1 MYLNYLQSSEP
12 FNFVVDIYLKKRM
25 SPIGYGIIG
34 HFQKHTQANRR
45 TAQEEK
51 MYRSL
56 STSGH
61 LFRER
66 LPGEMTA
73 PGEPTHRGIAPAART
88 KKGDRL
94 VVDHVD
100 SMVQTGS
107 FVVKYVQCLQ
117 RKKMTMFSR

>member
-12 FNFVVDIYLKKRM
+12 CIFLVEGFPKLM
-25 SPIGYGIIG
+25 SPQVTVSDTSKNTHKQTEGQ
-34 HFQKHTQANRR
+34 HRKRR
-45 TAQEEK
+45 DAVF
-51 MYRSL
+51 S
-56 STSGH
+56 SGH

-88 KKGDRL
+88 IKGDRL

-107 FVVKYVQCLQ
+107 FVVKYFNMSNVSNV
-117 RKKMTMFSR
+117 KMTMFSA